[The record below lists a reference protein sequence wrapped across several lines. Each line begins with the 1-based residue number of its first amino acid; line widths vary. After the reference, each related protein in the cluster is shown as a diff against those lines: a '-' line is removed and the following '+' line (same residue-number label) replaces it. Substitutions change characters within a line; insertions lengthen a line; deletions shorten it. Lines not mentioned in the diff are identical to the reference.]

1 MKPFFRGERA
11 KRRPFSSFKPSMTG
25 RNRAFWEK
33 EKSERRGDFL
43 SDFGFLR
50 QRAVPNPLCCFAH
63 QGFFFKAFLS
73 V

>member
-1 MKPFFRGERA
+1 MKLFLGVKGQRGVLF
-11 KRRPFSSFKPSMTG
+11 PHSSLRKQAGIGLFLK
-25 RNRAFWEK
+25 K